1 MKDVIPRCALEKEK
15 HKLAGNLSG
24 GNKRKLCLA
33 MALIGNSKMIFL
45 DEPSSGMDPVSRRE
59 IWSILEDLKNSDK
72 TVLLT
77 THFLEEAEY
86 LASRIGVM

>member
-1 MKDVIPRCALEKEK
+1 
-15 HKLAGNLSG
+15 
-24 GNKRKLCLA
+24 
-33 MALIGNSKMIFL
+33 MALIGNSKLIFL

-59 IWSILEDLKNSDK
+59 IWNILEDLKNSGK
-72 TVLLT
+72 TILLT